1 MLRVHAP
8 AKINLHLR
16 VLARRDDGYHDL
28 ETVLQA
34 VDLFDRLIIRKA
46 RSEISLEVPGFA
58 DLEHDS
64 NLIVRAVR
72 CVEQKTGRTLPA
84 AIRLEKNIPVAAGMG
99 GGSSDAAAALLG
111 IRALY
116 GLDLTDED
124 LHELAAT
131 LGADVPFFLIGGTA
145 VGEGIGQR
153 LTPVQLPTDYSLV
166 LVNPGFSV
174 STATI
179 FRNFSKT
186 LTGTPRKGTLW
197 WTLERSRG
205 VERLLH
211 NDLQPVAEELYPE
224 ISDVRRALEIAGAEF
239 VLMTG
244 SGPTV
249 FAVVELGRADKI
261 AGRMSGSWN
270 CFSARPVKTGIVID

>member
-28 ETVLQA
+28 ETVFQA
-34 VDLFDRLIIRKA
+34 IDLADELVIQKA
-46 RSEISLEVPGFA
+46 EKEAALEVPGHE
-58 DLEHDS
+58 DLQGDS
-64 NLIVRAVR
+64 NLALRAVR
-72 CVEQKTGRTLPA
+72 WLESATGRKLPVS
-84 AIRLEKNIPVAAGMG
+84 IRLTKNIPVAAGLG
-99 GGSSDAAAALLG
+99 GGSSDAAAALIG
-111 IRALY
+111 VRYLY
-116 GLDLTDED
+116 ELELSDE
-124 LHELAAT
+124 ELLEGAAK

-153 LTPVQLPTDYSLV
+153 LTPVRLPTNYSLV

-224 ISDVRRALEIAGAEF
+224 ISDVRRSLEIAGAEF
-239 VLMTG
+239 VSMTG

-249 FAVVELGRADKI
+249 FAVVELGRADEI